1 MIRTPLTDL
10 LGITSPILNA
20 PMTPQAGG
28 QLARAVSE
36 AGAFGMLGF
45 DEDESEGAIEAQLAI
60 LARRPRVPFGVGLVA
75 WVLEKRPRLLDIAIA
90 AEPGLISISF
100 GDPSPWV
107 ARVHRAGIPLA
118 SQVQSRRWAK
128 TALKAGVDVLVAQGT
143 EAGGHTGSVG
153 TLPLL
158 QIVLELTE
166 RPVIAAGGIASGRGL
181 AAVLAAGAAAAW
193 IGTPFLLADEA
204 RNSTRARARILQS
217 DETQTIYTRVYDRA
231 QGKEWPHEFGGR
243 ALRNAYADRWTG
255 HEAEITH
262 DPDAVTEF
270 ARAKAAEDYDTA
282 NIYAGQTVG
291 LLDQVR
297 PAASIVT
304 GLTAQAEELLRR
316 WSWHENPFR

>member
-158 QIVLELTE
+158 QIVLELTDIE
-166 RPVIAAGGIASGRGL
+166 PV
-181 AAVLAAGAAAAW
+181 
-193 IGTPFLLADEA
+193 
-204 RNSTRARARILQS
+204 Q
-217 DETQTIYTRVYDRA
+217 
-231 QGKEWPHEFGGR
+231 
-243 ALRNAYADRWTG
+243 
-255 HEAEITH
+255 
-262 DPDAVTEF
+262 
-270 ARAKAAEDYDTA
+270 
-282 NIYAGQTVG
+282 
-291 LLDQVR
+291 
-297 PAASIVT
+297 
-304 GLTAQAEELLRR
+304 
-316 WSWHENPFR
+316 